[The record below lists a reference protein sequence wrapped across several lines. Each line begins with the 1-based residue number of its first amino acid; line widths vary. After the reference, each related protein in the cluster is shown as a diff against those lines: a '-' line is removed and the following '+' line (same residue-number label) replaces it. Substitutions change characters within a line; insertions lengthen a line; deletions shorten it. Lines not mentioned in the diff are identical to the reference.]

1 MLQADTAALRKLDVL
16 IEPLAS
22 FAETTMP
29 QLAAVELCLWEDP
42 IQQPMPGVVALLGAV
57 GQGHLEAA
65 LQTQPTI
72 C

>member
-1 MLQADTAALRKLDVL
+1 
-16 IEPLAS
+16 
-22 FAETTMP
+22 MP

-57 GQGHLEAA
+57 GQAHLVAA
-65 LQTQPTI
+65 LQTQPTT